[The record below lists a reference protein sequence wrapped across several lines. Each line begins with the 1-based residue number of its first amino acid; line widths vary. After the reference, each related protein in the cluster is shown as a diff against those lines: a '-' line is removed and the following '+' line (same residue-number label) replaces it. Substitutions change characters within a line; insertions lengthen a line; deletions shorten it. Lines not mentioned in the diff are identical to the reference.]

1 MSTRGWPAAVLTPT
15 TKIERAHGSGDEAIE
30 FIETFCRVTKDS
42 IGGSV
47 GEHIILRPWQKQL
60 IRALL
65 ARRADG
71 RYKHRQALI
80 GMARKNAKS
89 TLLSGLALWNLVT
102 GPGGGEVYAV
112 ASGKEQARIVFSG
125 VKRMVEM
132 DPDLSD
138 LLTLYRDSI
147 EMPSTGSTFKV
158 MAAEAPALEGLNP
171 SFVIYDEVH
180 TAVNR
185 ELWDVLALAS
195 GARPEPLMVGITTAG
210 VRTDNFG
217 RDRLAYS
224 MYGYGRRIVSKEQ
237 VDDSFFMAWWEPKN
251 LSTVDVSSLKAAK
264 DANPG
269 LDDLVSVEEF
279 EASRLRT
286 PEAEFKTKRLNMWVE
301 SNNPWLP
308 SGVWDARR
316 KNMGKVDLTGW
327 VVLAFDGSYKND
339 STVVIGCTVDTER
352 PYLFPIGLWE
362 KDSSY
367 DLDWRVPIQDVED
380 AIREACRDYTVV
392 EVTADP
398 YRWSRSIQV
407 LQDEGI
413 NVTEFPQ
420 SPARMVPATQRFY
433 DAVLNYQLQ
442 QSGDPAVARHV
453 GNATVKVDSRGAR
466 LAKAQ
471 AGKKIDAAVASVMA
485 LERAQWY
492 KHQPETQSRKVYGFG
507 A

>member
-15 TKIERAHGSGDEAIE
+15 SKIERAHGSGSEAIE
-30 FIETFCRVTKDS
+30 FIETFCRITKDS
-42 IGGSV
+42 IGGGV
-47 GEHIILRPWQKQL
+47 GEHILLRPWQKQL
-60 IRALL
+60 IKALL

-71 RYKHRQALI
+71 RFKHRQALI

-89 TLLSGLALWNLVT
+89 TLLSGLALWNLIT

-112 ASGKEQARIVFSG
+112 ASGKEQARIVFNG

-132 DPDLSD
+132 DSDLSD
-138 LLTLYRDSI
+138 LLTLFRDTI

-158 MAAEAPALEGLNP
+158 LAAEAPALEGLNP

-180 TAVNR
+180 TATNR

-195 GARPEPLMVGITTAG
+195 GARPEPMMVGITTAG

-217 RDRLAYS
+217 KDRLAYS
-224 MYGYGRRIVSKEQ
+224 MYNYGKRITTGES
-237 VDDSFFMAWWEPKN
+237 VDDSFFMAWWEPHDLN
-251 LSTVDVSSLKAAK
+251 CDPGDLVAAK
-264 DANPG
+264 QSNPG

-279 EASRLRT
+279 ESSRLRT
-286 PEAEFKTKRLNMWVE
+286 PEAEFKTKRLNMWVA

-308 SGVWDARR
+308 DGVWDSRFKR
-316 KNMGKVDLTGW
+316 MEKVDLSGRI
-327 VVLAFDGSYKND
+327 VLAFDGSYRND
-339 STVVIGCTVDTER
+339 STVVMACSVDMDR

-362 KDSSY
+362 KDSSF

-380 AIREACRDYTVV
+380 AIREACRDYNVV
-392 EVTADP
+392 EIVADP

-407 LQDEGI
+407 LQDEGLP
-413 NVTEFPQ
+413 VVEFPQ

-433 DAVLNYQLQ
+433 DAVLNYGLQ
-442 QSGDPAVARHV
+442 HSNDPAVNRHV

-471 AGKKIDAAVASVMA
+471 AGKKIDAAVAAVMA
-485 LERAQWY
+485 LERAQWH
-492 KHQPETQSRKVYGFG
+492 KSQPVAQRRTVYGF